1 MPVASGQMRHRLT
14 LYAPEGTRGAGSP
27 DELATGIPARIEA
40 VPLQFQQQE
49 RLAGGGQHAQTLYAV
64 TIRYRDD
71 ISEELQ
77 LIEECC
83 TERTFNI
90 VSIIPDDTLQ
100 WLELTCIVGPTTGPV

>member
-14 LYAPEGTRGAGSP
+14 LYAPDGTRGAGSP
-27 DELATGIPARIEA
+27 DELAVGIPAKIEA

-49 RLAGGGQHAQTLYAV
+49 RIAAGGQRTQTLY
-64 TIRYRDD
+64 TITMRYRDD
-71 ISEELQ
+71 VAEDLQ

-90 VSIIPDDTLQ
+90 LSMIPDDTMQ
-100 WLELTCIVGPTTGPV
+100 WLELTCIVGPTVAV

>member
-27 DELATGIPARIEA
+27 DELATDIPARIEA

-49 RLAGGGQHAQTLYAV
+49 RIAAGGLRGQTLYTV

-71 ISEELQ
+71 VREDLQ

-83 TERTFNI
+83 TERTFHI
-90 VSIIPDDTLQ
+90 LSMIPDDTLQ
-100 WLELTCIVGPTTGPV
+100 WLELTCVVGPTAAA